1 MEFEYISALKE
12 QHGKLKQHAA
22 DLETALSQRESTL
35 VQLNAANQAA
45 TRKHDQ
51 TDEEQRLKLRQLE
64 EDLTNQTAVCDSLQQ
79 QVQREYNGQALQLF
93 VVKPITIPVAHLCKL
108 VAEGSICG
116 LFLSLVTCFLKYEIL
131 DRLVAAKCIS
141 CMLKTAKN

>member
-1 MEFEYISALKE
+1 M
-12 QHGKLKQHAA
+12 KQHAA
-22 DLETALSQRESTL
+22 DLETALSQRESTV

-79 QVQREYNGQALQLF
+79 QVQCQYSGQTLQLCG
-93 VVKPITIPVAHLCKL
+93 VKPITIEFCSSCSFG
-108 VAEGSICG
+108 GSC
-116 LFLSLVTCFLKYEIL
+116 LSLAPCFLKY
-131 DRLVAAKCIS
+131 
-141 CMLKTAKN
+141 